1 MLLLLPIGLLAYF
14 AWAGGNGLGIA
25 LIGVGLVIEL
35 TLALRMVRASVGGV
49 GGHAEWVRDVSR
61 RPRLERDSKWLWAT
75 VLVIV
80 GGVLAALG

>member
-25 LIGVGLVIEL
+25 LIALGFVIEL

-61 RPRLERDSKWLWAT
+61 RPRLARDPTWLWAT
-75 VLVIV
+75 VLVLL
-80 GGVLAALG
+80 GAALAAFG